1 MNEIFTL
8 PGRRFGFN
16 NITGELFRV
25 KMMQLRRCLPSG
37 YTPLNCVGGN
47 GSQYVI
53 TDIYLASTDVVE
65 CEFRNS
71 STTGYGAVYGIYKA
85 GEASAFYGNKTYYG
99 YDFANSKVD
108 TDIEVDT
115 KWHSSRHD
123 FVNGTLTVDNTTVSF
138 EPFEFTNTTKNGIL
152 TRYYNGSYGYNWNGY
167 IRKFKVTRDGEVIC
181 DLTPAKNED
190 NIPGLYDF
198 ISGNFY
204 TAASGTLLWE

>member
-8 PGRRFGFN
+8 PGRQFGN

-25 KMMQLRRCLPSG
+25 KMMQLRMCLPSG
-37 YTPLNCVGGN
+37 YTLLNCVGGD

-71 STTGYGAVYGIYKA
+71 STTGYGAVYGIYKG

-99 YDFANSKVD
+99 YDVANSKVD
-108 TDIEVDT
+108 TDIGVDT
-115 KWHSSRHD
+115 EWHSSRHD
-123 FVNGTLTVDNTTVSF
+123 FANGTLTVDNTTVSF
-138 EPFEFTNTTKNGIL
+138 EPWEFTNKTKNGVL
-152 TRYYNGSYGYNWNGY
+152 TRYYSGSYGYNWNGY

-181 DLTPAKNED
+181 DLIPAKNED
-190 NIPGLYDF
+190 NIPGLYDL

-204 TAASGTLLWE
+204 TAESGTLLWE